1 MKLWDFSGY
10 RVFSLTRDHYLFFS
24 TETKENVCMT
34 QQSSFP
40 GELVG
45 DTNMAAVPLFEDANV
60 AAVTSHE
67 NTLL

>member
-1 MKLWDFSGY
+1 
-10 RVFSLTRDHYLFFS
+10 
-24 TETKENVCMT
+24 MT
-34 QQSSFP
+34 QQSSIP

-45 DTNMAAVPLFEDANV
+45 DTNIAAVPLFKDTNL